1 MHFENVVIQSLAA
14 IEPPIRVTSREIS
27 ERLKPTLVRLGV
39 RPNLLEEISGILE
52 RRIWQANTQPSDAAT
67 MAAEKAI
74 AEAGID
80 KSQIGV
86 IINTSVCRDYLEPST
101 ASIVHGNLGLP
112 ANCLNFDVGNACLAF
127 LNGMDIAAR
136 MIERNE
142 IDYALIVDGE
152 SSGPITDATIERML
166 KEDMDEQQF
175 RAEFAS
181 LTLGSGAA
189 AMIMARREL
198 VPEGHAYLGSVTRS
212 ATQFN
217 GLCRGHMH
225 QMVTD
230 TRTLLTE
237 GLKLAAKTF
246 QATCNALGWVVEELD
261 QFVIH
266 QVSKVHTDSLVS
278 MLKLDPDKV
287 HAIYPKMGNVGPA
300 SVPIV
305 LAKAVELG
313 KINRGDRVAL
323 LGIGS
328 GLNCAMAEVVW

>member
-1 MHFENVVIQSLAA
+1 MHFKNVVIQSLAA

-27 ERLKPTLVRLGV
+27 ERIKPTLQRLGV
-39 RPNLLEEISGILE
+39 RPNLLEEISGIFE
-52 RRIWQANTQPSDAAT
+52 RRVWQANTQPSDAAT
-67 MAAEKAI
+67 LAAEKAI
-74 AEAGID
+74 EDAGVD
-80 KSQIGV
+80 RSRIGV

-101 ASIVHGNLGLP
+101 ACIVHGNLGLSDD
-112 ANCLNFDVGNACLAF
+112 CQNFDVGNACLAF

-136 MIERNE
+136 MIERQE
-142 IDYALIVDGE
+142 VDYALIVDGE

-166 KEDMDEQQF
+166 QEDMTEQQF

-189 AMIMARREL
+189 AMIMARQEL
-198 VPEGHAYLGSVTRS
+198 VPEGHAYRGSVTRS
-212 ATQFN
+212 ATEFN
-217 GLCRGHMH
+217 HLCRGHMH

-230 TRTLLTE
+230 TRILLSE

-246 QATCNALGWVVEELD
+246 QVACSALGWVAEELD

-266 QVSKVHTDSLVS
+266 QVSKVHTESLVS
-278 MLKLDPDKV
+278 MLKLDPQKV
-287 HAIYPKMGNVGPA
+287 HAIYPKMGNIGPA

-313 KINRGDRVAL
+313 KIKSGDRVAL

-328 GLNCAMAEVVW
+328 GLNCSMAEVVW